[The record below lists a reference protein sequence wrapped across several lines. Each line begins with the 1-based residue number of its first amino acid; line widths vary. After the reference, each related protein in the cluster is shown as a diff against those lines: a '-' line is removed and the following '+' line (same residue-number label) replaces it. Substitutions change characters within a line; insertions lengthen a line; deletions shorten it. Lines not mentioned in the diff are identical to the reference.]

1 MSITASRITSSGTLF
16 ISGEF
21 NEVTTSTIRLTT
33 STHYAAQ
40 FDEVS
45 INGGSVAKRETN
57 TGTLL
62 VSNGFD
68 EVTGMIAT
76 NGLLAYYDAGKAASQ
91 PATGADWL
99 DISNN
104 RINATPSGTPTY
116 NTAGYFTLAAVNA
129 QRYLTTAL
137 NPTTWTEP
145 WTIEVW
151 MYTPTGAVWGNG
163 VNRSHH
169 IAKGSTIGT
178 WGIIRGAV
186 DNQIRTWIR
195 GDAAAAETANATLAR
210 DRWHQFV
217 GTWNGIDTISS
228 YLNGEFVGSATITPT
243 GVPDTGSL
251 LIGGTNSST
260 ISGSPGTFYDGN
272 IAAVM
277 LYNRALS
284 LAEVNNNFEALRD
297 RFGI

>member
-1 MSITASRITSSGTLF
+1 
-16 ISGEF
+16 
-21 NEVTTSTIRLTT
+21 
-33 STHYAAQ
+33 
-40 FDEVS
+40 
-45 INGGSVAKRETN
+45 
-57 TGTLL
+57 
-62 VSNGFD
+62 
-68 EVTGMIAT
+68 
-76 NGLLAYYDAGKAASQ
+76 
-91 PATGADWL
+91 
-99 DISNN
+99 
-104 RINATPSGTPTY
+104 
-116 NTAGYFTLAAVNA
+116 
-129 QRYLTTAL
+129 
-137 NPTTWTEP
+137 
-145 WTIEVW
+145 